1 MLLFVILWHKRKRDT
16 TIVFLLRYYLCFEQI
31 ATPTP
36 IVAIQ
41 ITENHPVWVK
51 IWLLEPI
58 PAAYRGIG
66 TNNNDAPA
74 K

>member
-1 MLLFVILWHKRKRDT
+1 M
-16 TIVFLLRYYLCFEQI
+16 

-41 ITENHPVWVK
+41 ITENQPVWVNT
-51 IWLLEPI
+51 WLLEPI